1 MPTTLMLL
9 SNPFRPD
16 PRVLLE
22 ARALKSAGIRVLLVA
37 WDRDGTWPR
46 EQGHPDL
53 DVIRVGPRC
62 PTRSALK
69 VASRLPRFW
78 LNALLKTTRLDFDV
92 VHAHDFDTLPLG
104 LVISRLRRRPLLY
117 DAHELYAKM
126 IETETGPFS
135 KLVWMMERRVI
146 RWPEEVVTVSGSLAK
161 ELGTR
166 RGMSVGIVTTSQD
179 PSAIMKEDRG
189 AIRTRH
195 GLRGFVISYLGA
207 LEPGRFVEELVSSFS
222 PEDKVT
228 VLVAGHGTLE
238 RQVVE
243 ASKSN
248 PAVRFVGVLDTD
260 EALRLTFASDLTLA
274 MLDPSNPNNLVGTP
288 GKIINSLGL
297 GRPVLTTQGLR
308 IAELI
313 GGAGAGI
320 VIPFDRAKFVEA
332 VIKAAADPK
341 GLEAMGRRGR
351 QLYERE
357 FSWER
362 SKEGLL
368 SVYRRLLKA

>member
-1 MPTTLMLL
+1 ML

-320 VIPFDRAKFVEA
+320 VIPFDRAKFIEA
-332 VIKAAADPK
+332 VIKTAADPK